1 VLLGAVWGSSFMFMR
16 VAAPELGAFALV
28 EIRLALGAA
37 VLMPFLWRDRARMR
51 ADAWPTIGGIALL
64 TASLPFLLFAWASQ
78 RAPAG
83 VVAITNSM
91 QALFTALFA
100 ALLWRE
106 AIGRQRA
113 MGLIAGFVGAAVLAG
128 GKAAGASFGWAAA
141 AGTFASA
148 LYAVGGIVLKRRLG
162 DLPPNA
168 LAAATLG
175 VGALAVLPVAVAHW
189 PTHAV
194 PARAWA
200 AAAVLGIVCTG
211 LANSVYFRLVQRI
224 GAVRSSVVT
233 YLVPLFGIAW
243 AWIWLDEPLS
253 LQAAVAAALILASV
267 ALVQRAR

>member
-1 VLLGAVWGSSFMFMR
+1 
-16 VAAPELGAFALV
+16 
-28 EIRLALGAA
+28 
-37 VLMPFLWRDRARMR
+37 
-51 ADAWPTIGGIALL
+51 
-64 TASLPFLLFAWASQ
+64 
-78 RAPAG
+78 
-83 VVAITNSM
+83 
-91 QALFTALFA
+91 
-100 ALLWRE
+100 
-106 AIGRQRA
+106 
-113 MGLIAGFVGAAVLAG
+113 
-128 GKAAGASFGWAAA
+128 
-141 AGTFASA
+141 
-148 LYAVGGIVLKRRLG
+148 LKRRLG

-175 VGALAVLPVAVAHW
+175 VGALAVLPVAVAYW

-243 AWIWLDEPLS
+243 AWIWLDEPLN
-253 LQAAVAAALILASV
+253 LQTAVAAVLILASV